1 MITVPPDARL
11 VRLQKGSKRPTFFMV
26 DSYPYFLDVVKL
38 LGTHQPIVSLI
49 GYEEILRTGHYTIE
63 HEAAQH
69 VDTIVR
75 QQLREPYVI
84 GGCSASALVAYETAQ
99 QLIARGLEVQLL
111 VLFDMPNPYFMREYS
126 RLRMTLH
133 FYHEQLHR
141 LRLSEFPGWVV
152 ETCKDVAIK
161 HSRRL
166 LRILDNKTSAD
177 AFDPSEARIA
187 VAGRYRPAPYPGDV
201 LLVKRCREVLVGRYR
216 DPQYGWGDTIKGKL
230 EICEVNSVEHLD
242 LFKSASDRELVV
254 KSLRTHLSDT
264 VDPYILEPLPS
275 AGLVHKSHVG
285 HLQ

>member
-1 MITVPPDARL
+1 
-11 VRLQKGSKRPTFFMV
+11 
-26 DSYPYFLDVVKL
+26 
-38 LGTHQPIVSLI
+38 
-49 GYEEILRTGHYTIE
+49 
-63 HEAAQH
+63 
-69 VDTIVR
+69 
-75 QQLREPYVI
+75 
-84 GGCSASALVAYETAQ
+84 
-99 QLIARGLEVQLL
+99 
-111 VLFDMPNPYFMREYS
+111 
-126 RLRMTLH
+126 MTLH